1 MTYGAPN
8 HFGFR
13 SILEVGL
20 NVEDGAD
27 FAVVNVAELVLSG
40 YNVGPVIK
48 KNGINQG
55 IHYDHLIVTS
65 VLAWSLP
72 WGYLV
77 QGRCRRTKI
86 ESVKFVA

>member
-27 FAVVNVAELVLSG
+27 FAVVNVAKLVLSG
-40 YNVGPVIK
+40 YNVGPEIK
-48 KNGINQG
+48 RIAK
-55 IHYDHLIVTS
+55 
-65 VLAWSLP
+65 
-72 WGYLV
+72 
-77 QGRCRRTKI
+77 
-86 ESVKFVA
+86 